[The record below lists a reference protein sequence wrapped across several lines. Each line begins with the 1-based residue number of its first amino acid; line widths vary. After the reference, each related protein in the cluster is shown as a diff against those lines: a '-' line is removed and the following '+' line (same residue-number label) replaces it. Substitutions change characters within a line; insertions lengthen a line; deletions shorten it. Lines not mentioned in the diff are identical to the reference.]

1 MKLQEYQNEFD
12 TINGPGVIPA
22 DCNSITFLN
31 TGAVNMQ
38 INGINIVPGAQ
49 LIIDGNAGEIDV
61 TRYRL
66 SFSAGAGNSC
76 TVIRKIYK

>member
-1 MKLQEYQNEFD
+1 MKYQDYQNEFD
-12 TINGPGVIPA
+12 TINGPGVIAA

-31 TGAVNMQ
+31 TGAVAMQ
-38 INGINIVPGAQ
+38 INGININPGAQ
-49 LIIDGNAGEIDV
+49 LVIDGNAGEIDV

-66 SFSAGAGNSC
+66 SFSAPGGNSC

>member
-22 DCNSITFLN
+22 DCNSITFIN
-31 TGAVNMQ
+31 TGAAAMQ
-38 INGINIVPGAQ
+38 INGINISPSAQ
-49 LIIDGNAGEIDV
+49 LVISGNADELDV

-66 SFSAGAGNSC
+66 SFTGTAGNSC

>member
-22 DCNSITFLN
+22 DCNSITFIN
-31 TGAVNMQ
+31 TGAVNLQ
-38 INGINIVPGAQ
+38 INGIDIAPGGQ
-49 LIIDGNAGEIDV
+49 LVIDGNAGEIDV

-66 SFSAGAGNSC
+66 SFSAPGGNSC
-76 TVIRKIYK
+76 TVIRKIFK

>member
-31 TGAVNMQ
+31 TGTVDLQ
-38 INGINIVPGAQ
+38 INGINIAPGSQ
-49 LIIDGNAGEIDV
+49 LVITGNQGEIDV

-66 SFSAGAGNSC
+66 SFSPGAGNSC
-76 TVIRKIYK
+76 TVIRKVYK